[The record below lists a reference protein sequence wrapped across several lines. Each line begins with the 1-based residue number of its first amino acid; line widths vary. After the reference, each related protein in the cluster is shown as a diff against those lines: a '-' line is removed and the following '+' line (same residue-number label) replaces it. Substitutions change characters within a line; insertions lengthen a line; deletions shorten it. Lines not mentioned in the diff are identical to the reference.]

1 MNFYILKESVI
12 LTHGINKFVIIFI
25 ELIRKIYLYEKSIN
39 KITNQFLKIKIR
51 FFIPGM
57 NMKKNKKKIKDESN
71 NLKKINPFR
80 KWIEQRAKNN
90 SKGVFQG

>member
-1 MNFYILKESVI
+1 
-12 LTHGINKFVIIFI
+12 
-25 ELIRKIYLYEKSIN
+25 
-39 KITNQFLKIKIR
+39 
-51 FFIPGM
+51 
-57 NMKKNKKKIKDESN
+57 MKKNKKEIKDESN